1 LLLKK
6 DQLELMQLAMLLQR
20 CHTGEA
26 AAIQELVREYQS
38 AVFRLALSILD
49 DPADAEEAT
58 QDTFLAALRALDKYR
73 GDSAFTTWLYRITVN
88 VCLNHLRKRKAKAH
102 ILQTLHSLSRL
113 MGVSPT
119 HPEEIVIQGENNAV
133 LWKAVNTLDEKH
145 RMPIILYYYHD
156 LAVAEI
162 AGVMGLREGT
172 VLSRLYTARDRLRAK
187 LNNSAS

>member
-1 LLLKK
+1 MKK
-6 DQLELMQLAMLLQR
+6 DPLEPMQLATLLQR
-20 CHTGEA
+20 CQSGEV
-26 AAIQELVREYQS
+26 AAIQDLVRANQS

-58 QDTFLAALRALDKYR
+58 QDTFLAVLRALDKYR
-73 GDSAFTTWLYRITVN
+73 GDSTFTTWLYRITVN
-88 VCLNHLRKRKAKAH
+88 VCRSQLRKRQAKAR
-102 ILQTLHSLSRL
+102 ILQMLQSLSRL

-145 RMPIILYYYHD
+145 RLPIILYYYHD
-156 LAVAEI
+156 LSVTEI
-162 AGVMGLREGT
+162 AGVLGLREGT
-172 VLSRLYTARDRLRAK
+172 VLSRLYTARERLRAE

>member
-58 QDTFLAALRALDKYR
+58 QDTFLAAKYR

-156 LAVAEI
+156 LPIAEI
-162 AGVMGLREGT
+162 AGVLGLREGT
-172 VLSRLYTARDRLRAK
+172 VLSRLYTARKRLRAE